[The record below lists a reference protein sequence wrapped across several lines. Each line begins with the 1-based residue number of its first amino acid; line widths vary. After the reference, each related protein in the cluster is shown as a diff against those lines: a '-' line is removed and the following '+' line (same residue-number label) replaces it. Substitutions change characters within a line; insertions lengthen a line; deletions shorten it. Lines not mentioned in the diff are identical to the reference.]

1 MIHPNMKSR
10 KPWNLRTWATRAFA
24 LVTALAASIAASS
37 EALAQ
42 EDVVKHDA
50 RLDGYTS
57 NTVVVSNDSTAL
69 IWLLFVFL
77 GVVALAALFKDAK
90 RTHLD

>member
-1 MIHPNMKSR
+1 MIPADMKSV
-10 KPWNLRTWATRAFA
+10 PNHELRRRLVSAATAVLA
-24 LVTALAASIAASS
+24 VLLAVAAPVLV
-37 EALAQ
+37 LAQ
-42 EDVVKHDA
+42 EDEVKHDA
-50 RLDGYTS
+50 RLDGYTNNS
-57 NTVVVSNDSTAL
+57 VVVSNDSTAL